1 MNLRSA
7 KFVSV
12 DLETTGLNPKRDEI
26 IAIAIV
32 PLDGT
37 KILASKSFYSLI
49 KPSKFKIETIKIHGI
64 DPKSLHSAPSFGDIA
79 NEVRLMLNNKILIGH
94 SVNTD
99 YKFLRVVFK
108 KHNYE
113 FRADTIDIILLEQ
126 VLAER
131 LGEKLTWEDQ
141 SLENIAKRYGIRCL
155 YRHNAL
161 ADAFIAAQIFQIQ
174 ILKLI
179 KYGITTVERLKE
191 VLSDKL
197 NSRIKFN
204 FINF

>member
-99 YKFLRVVFK
+99 YKFLRVAFK

-113 FRADTIDIILLEQ
+113 FRADTIDIILL
-126 VLAER
+126 
-131 LGEKLTWEDQ
+131 
-141 SLENIAKRYGIRCL
+141 GIRCL